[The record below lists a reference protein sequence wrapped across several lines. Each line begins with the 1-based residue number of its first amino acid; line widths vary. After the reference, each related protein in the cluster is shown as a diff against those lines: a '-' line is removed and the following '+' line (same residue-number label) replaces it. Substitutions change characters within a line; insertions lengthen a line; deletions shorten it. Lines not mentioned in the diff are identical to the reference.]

1 MHSLFKDLG
10 FAIILEG
17 ARPDVLES
25 ISFVGISEDEQN
37 IILRIR
43 DRLLDPDIDGIMH
56 EELIRKGHRKNDT
69 DKKSALL
76 WTVFPMMLSSQRV
89 IGKMIIK
96 GTLEQPSKEVITVFL
111 GQLSAV
117 TQSKLLMRELEKM
130 ASTDGLTGVF
140 NRTYFN
146 QEHLQAIIN
155 ADKYHIPF
163 SIVMVDVNRLK
174 AANDMYGHEKG
185 DEMIIK
191 VASLLKEVC
200 RKTDVVSRIGG
211 DEFAALMPSTNFMQ
225 VENAVR
231 RIRKQEEKLEMGC
244 KRTDGKEDIIVP
256 IRISIG
262 VASSDE
268 TPPDAVLK
276 EADKRMYLD
285 KERFYEGRERY
296 R

>member
-1 MHSLFKDLG
+1 
-10 FAIILEG
+10 
-17 ARPDVLES
+17 
-25 ISFVGISEDEQN
+25 
-37 IILRIR
+37 
-43 DRLLDPDIDGIMH
+43 
-56 EELIRKGHRKNDT
+56 
-69 DKKSALL
+69 
-76 WTVFPMMLSSQRV
+76 
-89 IGKMIIK
+89 MIIK
-96 GTLEQPSKEVITVFL
+96 GTLEQSSKEVITVFL

-155 ADKYHIPF
+155 ANKYRIPF

-174 AANDMYGHEKG
+174 AVNDMYGHERG

-225 VENAVR
+225 VENAIR
-231 RIRKQEEKLEMGC
+231 RLRKQEEKLEMAC
-244 KRTDGKEDIIVP
+244 KCTDGKEDIIVP

-268 TPPDAVLK
+268 TPPDEVMK